1 MATSKARGRS
11 KKPGADSAAGSELRN
26 YQLDKSIRQEE
37 LATVYAAS
45 HTMLDRP
52 VEVHILRRTDWIS
65 ASRFQLAARLSAHLN
80 HPSLLP
86 VIDAGH
92 DEQFGDYL
100 VTPTLEA
107 RTLAD
112 VLTEGPLDPLSA
124 LRIIT
129 QVASALD
136 YLHDHQIIH
145 RDVQPANILLTS
157 EGVAYLTNLSLAAS
171 PDTPDLSSVA
181 EADYLTPYS
190 APEQHLD
197 QSEADPTL
205 DVYSMGAVM
214 YHMLS
219 GEVPPAPD
227 TELPPLA
234 NTDPSL
240 EAMDQVLQHMM
251 ATDPTLRTTTPSA
264 AIVVMR
270 QALRGHIDS
279 ATEDMEESRWELVAE
294 WLENPLETVLGNVLK
309 TRAQS
314 EPEHAILAE
323 DTEDAAAVEVTA
335 DTLDEEPAS
344 GDALHSFQ
352 EYMGRSRARADVLH
366 RADTIRRVL
375 NRWSRKGFF
384 RRQSLGYII
393 QLEQIVSYNIYFYE
407 LHTLYETR
415 TKPTVRQRI
424 ANVEDRRSVVPP
436 PDVWEAIVPD
446 TAPFTT
452 VKQQELVLPN
462 STQVFTC
469 TTCGGEGEVS
479 CDTCKGTGMIERSQK
494 VRNPDGSTGHETIP
508 GQCPACR
515 GYGKL
520 KCPTCEG
527 NGNLVEEAV
536 FTWSR
541 RARNWQNTDDI
552 EDLPQLALQQ
562 RATLVCTTEINP
574 YKGVWHSVAPLDELL
589 RAAVADVQHDGDTRL
604 AAAKLEIRGVPIT
617 EVDYQLSGKSG
628 RLYLIGHDSEL
639 VGDWSL
645 YNPERI
651 ALVALGVVVALVLLV
666 VGAVVLF

>member
-1 MATSKARGRS
+1 
-11 KKPGADSAAGSELRN
+11 
-26 YQLDKSIRQEE
+26 
-37 LATVYAAS
+37 
-45 HTMLDRP
+45 
-52 VEVHILRRTDWIS
+52 
-65 ASRFQLAARLSAHLN
+65 
-80 HPSLLP
+80 

-112 VLTEGPLDPLSA
+112 VLATGPLEPLLA
-124 LRIIT
+124 LRIMT

-234 NTDPSL
+234 SIDPSL

-251 ATDPTLRTTTPSA
+251 ATDPTMRTTTPGA

-279 ATEDMEESRWELVAE
+279 ATEDMEGSRWELVAE
-294 WLENPLETVLGNVLK
+294 WLENPLETVLSNVLK
-309 TRAQS
+309 ERMQS
-314 EPEHAILAE
+314 VSEQEQAVVPV
-323 DTEDAAAVEVTA
+323 EDAGDATAVEATA
-335 DTLDEEPAS
+335 TVDTLEGEPTS
-344 GDALHSFQ
+344 GDALRNFQ
-352 EYMGRSRARADVLH
+352 DYMGRSRARADVLH

-384 RRQSLGYII
+384 RRQSLGHII

-415 TKPTVRQRI
+415 TQPTMRQRV
-424 ANVEDRRSVVPP
+424 ASMEDRRSVVPP
-436 PDVWEAIVPD
+436 PDVWEVLVPD
-446 TAPFTT
+446 VEPFTGARP
-452 VKQQELVLPN
+452 QELVLPN

-469 TTCGGEGEVS
+469 GTCGGEGEVI
-479 CDTCKGTGMIERSQK
+479 CDACKGTGMIERSQK
-494 VRNPDGSTGHETIP
+494 VRNPDGSTGRETIP
-508 GQCPACR
+508 GQCPTCQ

-527 NGNLVEEAV
+527 NGNLAEEAV
-536 FTWSR
+536 FSWSR
-541 RARNWQNTDDI
+541 RARTWQNTDDV

-604 AAAKLEIRGVPIT
+604 IAARLEIRGVPMT
-617 EVDYQLSGKSG
+617 EVDYQLNGKSG

-651 ALVALGVVVALVLLV
+651 ALVSIGVGVLLVLLV
-666 VGAVVLF
+666 VGAVVLL